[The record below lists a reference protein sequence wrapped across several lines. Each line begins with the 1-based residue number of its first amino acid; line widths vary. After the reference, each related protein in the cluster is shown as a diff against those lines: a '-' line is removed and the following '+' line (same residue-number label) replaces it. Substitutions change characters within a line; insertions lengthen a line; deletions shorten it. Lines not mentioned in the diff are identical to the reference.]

1 MLISFSVSFILSYLL
16 ALIAIAFYTLI
27 ERKFLGYF
35 QLRKG
40 PNKVGL
46 AGIPQ
51 PFADAIKLFVKEQSN
66 PTPSNQIP
74 FTVAPILGLILTLIL
89 WAIYPHSHQAT
100 FLTFGALYFLCVSRI
115 NVYTTFI
122 AGWCSNSKY
131 ALLGALRGI
140 AQTISYEV
148 SISLILLSA
157 LILHQQIDLTLI
169 SINTLSWISLMLLP
183 LAIIW
188 FITNLAETNRTPFDF
203 AEGESELVSG
213 FNVEYRRGM
222 FALIFIAEYANILII
237 RLLTVVLFTGTIQY
251 AFIMDFNLVIKTI
264 VLAIAYIWI
273 RATLPRIRYDNLM
286 YLTWKGFLPL
296 RLARIIIITP
306 LLYIFFW
313 YCAGRTDNSDDVK
326 YGITPPISS

>member
-1 MLISFSVSFILSYLL
+1 MIIPFSLSFLISYVI
-16 ALIAIAFYTLI
+16 AIVAIAFYTLI

-51 PFADAIKLFVKEQSN
+51 PFADAIKLFTKEQSN
-66 PTPSNQIP
+66 PTPANRTP
-74 FTVAPILGLILTLIL
+74 FIAAPVLGLILTLIL
-89 WAIYPHSHQAT
+89 WAIYPHRHPAI
-100 FLTFGALYFLCVSRI
+100 FLSFGALYFLCVSRI
-115 NVYTTFI
+115 NVYTTFL

-131 ALLGALRGI
+131 ALLGALRGV

-148 SISLILLSA
+148 RMSLILLSA
-157 LILHQQIDLTLI
+157 LILYHQIDLSLI
-169 SINTLSWISLMLLP
+169 SSSHISWFILIISP

-213 FNVEYRRGM
+213 FNVEYRSGI

-237 RLLTVVLFTGTIQY
+237 RLLSIVFFTG
-251 AFIMDFNLVIKTI
+251 FSPLVIDIALILKTI
-264 VLAIAYIWI
+264 LIATLFVWI

-286 YLTWKGFLPL
+286 YLTWKEFLPI
-296 RLARIIIITP
+296 RLATILIIIP
-306 LLYIFFW
+306 LTYLI
-313 YCAGRTDNSDDVK
+313 
-326 YGITPPISS
+326 